1 VLIAPG
7 RGRDSGRNSQFHR
20 KFDKNKGFWQTKNRN
35 KGFTEAEACFHLDVE
50 AVLLF
55 LLFLEFSDQVSC
67 CFHLDVEVVL
77 LFFCSWNFQIKFL
90 MGFEWNKNSMGFDC
104 KR

>member
-7 RGRDSGRNSQFHR
+7 RGRDSGGNGQFHR
-20 KFDKNKGFWQTKNRN
+20 KFDKNKGSWQTKNRN

-55 LLFLEFSDQVSC
+55 LLFVEFPDQVSC

-77 LFFCSWNFQIKFL
+77 LFLLFMEFSDQVSN
-90 MGFEWNKNSMGFDC
+90 GF
-104 KR
+104 